1 MNGSDLESDF
11 GLATSDLAEMLE
23 SGLHA
28 KNANVLIF
36 TGGAKRWQNDAIPAN
51 ECVIWQLSNGR
62 INELKSLG
70 KVNMGEPETLRN
82 FIVYGK
88 ENFPAEKY
96 GLIMWDHG
104 GGSIAGFGHDEKFNN
119 SSLSLLDMKQAFEG
133 AGLRDEKLEFLGF
146 DACLMATVEMAVLAS
161 DYAHVLIAA
170 EDLEPGEG
178 WDYTFLSALN
188 GRPRMDGF
196 AMGKV
201 IVDSFIDF
209 FGDDSE
215 EILTLSVTDLAY
227 VTPIM
232 AAMGALMEAALDEM
246 SEISD
251 QNSFYETFDRIDSG
265 KSTYNNG
272 GFYGLATRRANT
284 KTFGEGSPRDN
295 YADMVDIGDMATL
308 MQDLF
313 PVEAEAVH
321 NALKKAV
328 VYNRHNSDVNLW
340 GLSTFYIYGGK
351 SQGENSLEIYSGL
364 GMDDYYTSY
373 LQKFFAGLKLRTWD
387 DVICEEYVLLMPV
400 NEDVVRI
407 VGLCAH
413 GNDSMAQFG
422 DEGISCATEIWPKIN
437 GYSVVLFPIATTA
450 NARKYAIPAEINNR
464 EVDIVLSLSDCG
476 WKISGSRNRI
486 ENVYQKGLD
495 PILPG
500 DEIAIYYQEYDF
512 STNYE
517 TWVKGTTFSAPL
529 SLTWEAAPEGYTI
542 GKRRVDACT
551 NVTYSCTSTVA

>member
-11 GLATSDLAEMLE
+11 GLATSDLAEMLD
-23 SGLHA
+23 SGLNA

-36 TGGAKRWQNDAIPAN
+36 TGGANRWQNDAIPAN

-62 INELKSLG
+62 INELKSVG
-70 KVNMGEPETLRN
+70 KVDMGKPETLRD
-82 FIVYGK
+82 FIIYVK

-104 GGSIAGFGHDEKFNN
+104 GGSIAGFGQDEKFNN
-119 SSLSLLDMKQAFEG
+119 SSLSLLDMKHAFEE
-133 AGLRDEKLEFLGF
+133 AGLGDEKLEFLGF
-146 DACLMATVEMAVLAS
+146 DACLMATIEMAVFAS

-196 AMGKV
+196 QFGKV

-209 FGDDSE
+209 FGDDSD

-227 VTPIM
+227 VKPVM
-232 AAMGALMEAALDEM
+232 AAMGLLMEVALDEM

-251 QNSFYETFDRIDSG
+251 QA
-265 KSTYNNG
+265 YNNG
-272 GFYGLATRRANT
+272 GFNGLATRRAKT

-295 YADMVDIGDMATL
+295 YADMVDIGDMASL
-308 MQDLF
+308 LKDLF
-313 PVEAEAVH
+313 PIQAEAVH
-321 NALKKAV
+321 SALKKAV
-328 VYNRHNSDVNLW
+328 VYNRHNSDVDLW

-351 SQGENSLEIYSGL
+351 SQGENSLEVYSAL

-373 LQKFFAGLKLRTWD
+373 LQKFFTGLQLRTWD
-387 DVICEEYVLLMPV
+387 DVIHEAYVLLMPI
-400 NEDVVRI
+400 NENVVRI

-413 GNDSMAQFG
+413 ENGNVPQM
-422 DEGISCATEIWPKIN
+422 ENERLNCVTEIWPKIN
-437 GYSVVLFPIATTA
+437 EHPVALFPIATTE
-450 NARKYAIPAEINNR
+450 NARKYAIPARLNDC
-464 EVDIVLSLSDCG
+464 EVDIILSHSDCG

-512 STNYE
+512 STNSE
-517 TWVKGTTFSAPL
+517 TWVKSEAFHAPL
-529 SLTWEAAPEGYTI
+529 SLTWEAAPEGYTV
-542 GKRRVDACT
+542 GKRHVDVCK
-551 NVTYSCTSTVA
+551 NVMYSCTSSVE